1 MNLFGVPTLC
11 RTWQCHPQVGAIR
24 SEVAPPVSS
33 CRSPVGYGSSPH
45 LTHFQGS
52 GWTGQEI
59 SSPDA
64 AQRDC
69 AASRHLAP
77 IPHIWLKSRLKSRH
91 PPARQMLH
99 RSWRSISSTPQVGIS
114 TSRVRNAPGPV
125 CERRNHAGQSLYD
138 WEVGRHWVLHLQRG
152 WEVPPIKERRLLAAR
167 VREEL
172 RAREHDGRLRC
183 APWLFAWS
191 SGEERSRVEIRGW
204 DSRVPSSRQAGPT
217 HLTAF
222 LDSELIRKKR
232 SKLITDSRTLDAPE
246 RQLYLFTSPTG
257 PNAHIATTHML
268 ELADGTF
275 ALPFDLDELWLDSR
289 GATLRRFRRQD
300 GWTEYIL

>member
-1 MNLFGVPTLC
+1 MQHPPLSHHSRVKRGEPHLWDTAGRQRATDIIL
-11 RTWQCHPQVGAIR
+11 RTPDSPLAVV
-24 SEVAPPVSS
+24 EVSS
-33 CRSPVGYGSSPH
+33 TYDQQLRRDMHNCQ
-45 LTHFQGS
+45 LFET
-52 GWTGQEI
+52 EI
-59 SSPDA
+59 N
-64 AQRDC
+64 
-69 AASRHLAP
+69 AS
-77 IPHIWLKSRLKSRH
+77 
-91 PPARQMLH
+91 
-99 RSWRSISSTPQVGIS
+99 
-114 TSRVRNAPGPV
+114 
-125 CERRNHAGQSLYD
+125 Y
-138 WEVGRHWVLHLQRG
+138 EVGRHWVLHLQRG
-152 WEVPPIKERRLLAAR
+152 WEVPPIKERRLLAA
-167 VREEL
+167 REEL